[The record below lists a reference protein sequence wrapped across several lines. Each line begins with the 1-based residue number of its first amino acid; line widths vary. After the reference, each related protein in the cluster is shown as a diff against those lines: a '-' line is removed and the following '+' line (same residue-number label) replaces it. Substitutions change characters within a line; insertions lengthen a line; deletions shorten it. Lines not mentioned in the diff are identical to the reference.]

1 MVDVAGLR
9 LEHHALGAHVDTL
22 RTVADGIGVVEAE
35 TTLAGVDNLHE
46 FLTHHLLPHA
56 KAEEAVLYPLI
67 DRLMGAADA
76 TATMRWDHDEIVR
89 LAAELARLREALHSG
104 RAPVSIERDLRRILY
119 GLHVLVALHLAKEDE
134 IYAPLLESRLD
145 VDTAEVLTQQMQ
157 DATQAAD

>member
-22 RTVADGIGVVEAE
+22 RTVADGIGVVDAE
-35 TTLAGVDNLHE
+35 TTLAGVDNLDE

-56 KAEEAVLYPLI
+56 RAEEAVLYPLI
-67 DRLMGAADA
+67 DQLMGAADA
-76 TATMRWDHDEIVR
+76 TATMRRDHAEIVR
-89 LAAELARLREALHSG
+89 LAEELAELREALHSG
-104 RAPVSIERDLRRILY
+104 PAPVSTERDLRRILY

-134 IYAPLLESRLD
+134 IYAPLLESRVD
-145 VDTAEVLTQQMQ
+145 GDTAETLTQQMQ